1 MGLFRRAKPLH
12 ERLAEEGALD
22 IRGESDNA
30 ARAAFALDPPQSFG
44 GLTPLGEAG
53 LHGVPRQREWDVVTR
68 AEVEL
73 SGEEARFV
81 ALPDGT
87 LLVDEDV
94 PDGAFGPLADAIEL
108 SLAPPYRAQ
117 AVRRGQST
125 WAVAAKRLDI
135 RELPGHDGDELEL
148 VEGDEVLLG
157 RRLDGDLWEV
167 EVSRL

>member
-22 IRGESDNA
+22 IRGESDA
-30 ARAAFALDPPQSFG
+30 VDRDSVALEPPKSFG
-44 GLTPLGEAG
+44 GLTPLGGAG
-53 LHGVPRQREWDVVTR
+53 LHGIPRQREWDVVTR
-68 AEVEL
+68 AEAEL

-87 LLVDEDV
+87 LLVDEDI

-108 SLAPPYRAQ
+108 TLPPPYRAQ

-125 WAVAAKRLDI
+125 WAVAAKRLDV

-148 VEGDEVLLG
+148 VEGNQVLLG

>member
-1 MGLFRRAKPLH
+1 MGLFRRTKPLH

-22 IRGESDNA
+22 ISGESDTA
-30 ARAAFALDPPQSFG
+30 ARGAVELDPPQSFG

-87 LLVDEDV
+87 LLMDEDV

-157 RRLDGDLWEV
+157 RRLYGDLWEV

>member
-1 MGLFRRAKPLH
+1 MGLFRRSKPLH

-22 IRGESDNA
+22 IRGASDDTQA
-30 ARAAFALDPPQSFG
+30 DVLALDPPKSFG
-44 GLTPLGEAG
+44 GLTPLGGAG

-68 AEVEL
+68 AEAEL
-73 SGEEARFV
+73 SGEEVRFV

-94 PDGAFGPLADAIEL
+94 PDGAFAPLADAIEL
-108 SLAPPYRAQ
+108 SLEPPYRAEG
-117 AVRRGQST
+117 VRRGQST
-125 WAVAAKRLDI
+125 WAVAAKRIDV
-135 RELPGHDGDELEL
+135 RELPGHEGEELEL
-148 VEGDEVLLG
+148 IEGDEVLLG